1 MSIQKFSPVLRDA
14 LAPCA
19 RDPRL
24 EMDRDGDL
32 AIYYAPFESVNRQAK
47 LVLVGITPGPTQM
60 VNACMAAR
68 SVLQNGGSHEEA
80 IGAGKMTGAFSGEPL
95 RSNLLRQLRHWGV
108 HEWLQIDDVEDLFG
122 RSRHL
127 LQTTSLIR
135 YPAFVGETPY
145 DGTPNMLGHPLL
157 RRYLD
162 EFFVRE
168 VQELADAVFVSLG
181 ATVQRVLEALVAE
194 GVLPRERVITGMQ
207 HPSGQSTYRINYLV
221 GPRSEAPPHAT
232 NVSSY
237 DAGRDRF
244 RKTYL
249 STSRSAVESIAP
261 SKRIHANQGEVNTMG
276 TLTDIAI
283 EHTYT
288 GKKTSAPVTFTMHP
302 YQNAQGEHEG
312 LFEVLRDIK
321 EDGAK
326 RKRSAHLTASEL
338 AEAYARGII
347 EQFEIRLRLRPAT
360 GAYPDSPPGK
370 KVPLRCVVQGS
381 DFDRMVRA
389 VDVARP
395 ISQGLKRQLNRLG
408 L

>member
-1 MSIQKFSPVLRDA
+1 MSIQKFAPVLRDTV
-14 LAPCA
+14 APGA

-24 EMDRDGDL
+24 EMDHHGDL
-32 AIYYAPFESVNRQAK
+32 TIYYAPFEAVNPRAR

-68 SVLQNGGSHEEA
+68 SVLQNGGRHEEA
-80 IGAGKMTGAFSGEPL
+80 ILAGKSTGAFSGEPL

-122 RSRHL
+122 SSRHL
-127 LQTTSLIR
+127 MQTTSLIR
-135 YPAFVGETPY
+135 YPTFVGEKPY
-145 DGTPNMLGHPLL
+145 AGTPDMLRHPLL

-162 EFFVRE
+162 EFFVQE
-168 VQELADAVFVSLG
+168 VRQLPDAVFVSLG

-194 GVLPRERVITGMQ
+194 GVIPRERVITGMQ

-221 GPRSEAPPHAT
+221 GPRTEAAPHAT
-232 NVSSY
+232 NAASY

-244 RKTYL
+244 RKICL
-249 STSRSAVESIAP
+249 SSSRSAVDSSAP
-261 SKRIHANQGEVNTMG
+261 SKHIHSNQGEVSTMG

-283 EHTYT
+283 EHTYK

-302 YQNAQGEHEG
+302 YRNAQCDHEG

-321 EDGAK
+321 EDGPK
-326 RKRSAHLTASEL
+326 RKRSAHLSASEL

-347 EQFEIRLRLRPAT
+347 EQYAIRLRLRPAS

-381 DFDRMVRA
+381 DFDRMVRS

-395 ISQGLKRQLNRLG
+395 ISQGLKRQLERLG